1 MNKVEFYFEELQIDQ
16 DELEN
21 AVREELESLDVKFG
35 RIYPKVVVE
44 FEINEGCN
52 E

>member
-16 DELEN
+16 DQLEN
-21 AVREELESLDVKFG
+21 AVREELRFNGVKFD

-44 FEINEGCN
+44 FEINEDCN